1 MLVSSFGPEEWVWE
15 RWEREMWAEGLLSST
30 EDDSRSEE
38 EREGTPGG
46 VLGHQKVEALGS
58 RGSAREPRRGSLFA
72 LDSGSAEWGG
82 VWEFLTSAQLLWMPL
97 LSPYRPLSLGPAGC

>member
-1 MLVSSFGPEEWVWE
+1 MGA
-15 RWEREMWAEGLLSST
+15 MGKGDGAEGLLSST

-58 RGSAREPRRGSLFA
+58 RGSAREPRQGSLFA
-72 LDSGSAEWGG
+72 LDSGSADLGW
-82 VWEFLTSAQLLWMPL
+82 
-97 LSPYRPLSLGPAGC
+97 SLGVSNKRPVAVDAPAFPLPSFKSGSCRMLGQ